1 MNRISAIKINA
12 ILLWACHLLTTT
24 AEEYI
29 PQADTMRILQEQGF
43 TTAVLRE
50 TTRPPAERKKDKVS
64 AANGQFISIT
74 FLERGHPSC
83 PNEFLNIHSENVL
96 TRKTRMD
103 TDLQHRRKSGSV
115 FGNINKQ

>member
-1 MNRISAIKINA
+1 MGQQVHCALLYRNNKGQSQSLPLYRINVRKINA

-43 TTAVLRE
+43 ATAVLRE
-50 TTRPPAERKKDKVS
+50 KTRPPVERKKDKVS

-74 FLERGHPSC
+74 FVERGHPSC
-83 PNEFLNIHSENVL
+83 PNEFLNIH
-96 TRKTRMD
+96 
-103 TDLQHRRKSGSV
+103 Q
-115 FGNINKQ
+115 